1 MNTRKIAEQISVYR
15 KNKGLTQ
22 SELGERV
29 GVSFQAVSKW
39 ERGETLPDITVLPD
53 LAKVL
58 ETSIDNILLGGDR
71 QVEYKGKISVSD
83 MKEGLLSLK
92 KTGEKLGKENIIYRA
107 AVEGINGKLN
117 TDIEQAFSEDYVFE
131 AFFSEAI
138 IQNLMQGM
146 YIDVSE
152 IKNNFKHEHFKNIVL
167 EYCKRYGII

>member
-107 AVEGINGKLN
+107 AVEGINEKLN
-117 TDIEQAFSEDYVFE
+117 TDIEQAFSDDYVFE
-131 AFFSEAI
+131 AFLSEAI